1 MPKLAL
7 IQLEASDDPSKN
19 IENTK
24 LAIQRAADGGAQIVC
39 TQELFNT
46 LYFCDKQDEEN
57 FDLAVEIPGKMT
69 AEFSELAKS
78 LNIVIVASTF
88 EKRAKGIY
96 HNTAFVID
104 ADGTYLGK
112 YRKMHIPQDP
122 CFEEKF
128 YFTPSDDGYRV
139 FDTKFG
145 KLGVLICWD
154 QWYPEA
160 ARLTALMGAELL
172 IYPTAIGWLE
182 EDDADT
188 RKKQYEAWQTIQRSH
203 AIANGCFVAAIN
215 RCGKEA
221 VTEFWGQSFVADTF
235 GKVIAEGAVD
245 EEAIVYADLDFSE
258 MDTQRCIWPFFR
270 DRRVDSY
277 GGITKRFLDDQHGK

>member
-1 MPKLAL
+1 MPKIAL
-7 IQLEASDDPSKN
+7 LQLEASEDTT
-19 IENTK
+19 ENMNKTK
-24 LAIQRAADGGAQIVC
+24 LAIERAAEGGAQIVC

-46 LYFCDKQDEEN
+46 LYFCDKQDGEN
-57 FDLAVEIPGKMT
+57 FNLAVEIPGEMT
-69 AEFSELAKS
+69 TEFSELAKR
-78 LNIVIVASTF
+78 LKVVIVVSTF

-104 ADGTYLGK
+104 ADGSYMGK

-139 FDTKFG
+139 FDTQFG

-160 ARLTALMGAELL
+160 ARLTALMGAEIL

-221 VTEFWGQSFVADTF
+221 VTEFWGQSFVADAF

-245 EEAIVYADLDFSE
+245 EETIVYADLDFSE
-258 MDTQRCIWPFFR
+258 MDAQRCIWPFFR

-277 GGITKRFLDDQHGK
+277 GGITKRFLDDHHGK